1 MRLTRILILL
11 VCLVSA
17 ACEKKPQA
25 AQETNPAQQSQTSE
39 PAKATVP
46 ESAPPTLAPMLSKVG
61 PGVVNI
67 AVQGTVQTALNP
79 LFQDPLFRRFFGIPD
94 IPPEQQ
100 FHAVGSGVIY
110 DAAKGY
116 VITNSHVVER
126 ADSIQ
131 VTLADRRQ
139 VKATLVG
146 ADKET
151 DVAVL
156 KIEADKLTALPLGD
170 SSKLQVGD
178 YVVAIGNPFGV
189 GQTATFGIVSAVG
202 RSGLGIESYEDFIQ
216 TDASINPGNSGG
228 ALVDLKGALVGMN
241 TAIISQSGGNVG
253 IGFAIP
259 INMVRN
265 VVEQLIAHGKVA
277 RGQLGII
284 IQDLTPQIAEAMGI
298 TATGGAVVSQ
308 VLPDSA
314 AAKAGIESGD
324 VITALDGKP
333 LRGASELRN
342 TIGLKPPGTTV
353 ELTVLRK
360 GSERMV
366 KVATQEPVAEKAV
379 EAPTGSPI
387 DGAKLGSIPDDNPL
401 YGKLTGVY
409 VQEVAERSA
418 AEAAGIEAGDI
429 IVAANQKP
437 VTTPKELLDIVS
449 AGKGK
454 VLLLNIRRGD
464 TAVFLTIQ

>member
-1 MRLTRILILL
+1 MRLIRILFLL
-11 VCLVSA
+11 VLIVPAACKEKQKQAEDAKASPPSA
-17 ACEKKPQA
+17 ATEAPLPTA
-25 AQETNPAQQSQTSE
+25 
-39 PAKATVP
+39 VV
-46 ESAPPTLAPMLSKVG
+46 SAPPTLAPMLRKVG

-67 AVQGTVQTALNP
+67 AVRGTVQTALNP

-94 IPPEQQ
+94 IPAEQQ
-100 FHAVGSGVIY
+100 FQAVGSGVIY

-116 VITNSHVVER
+116 IITNSHVVEH
-126 ADSIQ
+126 ADSIM
-131 VTLADRRQ
+131 VKLSDRRQ

-156 KIEADKLTALPLGD
+156 KIEADDLTALTLGD

-228 ALVDLKGALVGMN
+228 ALFDLNGALVGMN
-241 TAIISQSGGNVG
+241 TAILSQSGGNVG

-259 INMVRN
+259 INMVKN

-277 RGQLGII
+277 RGQLGVI
-284 IQDLTPQIAEAMGI
+284 IQDLTPQIAEAMGVK
-298 TATGGAVVSQ
+298 ATGGAIVSQ

-314 AAKAGIESGD
+314 AAKAGLESGD
-324 VITALDGKP
+324 IVTALDGKP
-333 LRGASELRN
+333 LRDASELRN
-342 TIGLKPPGTTV
+342 SIGLKPPGTTV

-360 GSERMV
+360 GQERTI
-366 KVATQEPVAEKAV
+366 KVLTQEPTPEKAV
-379 EAPTGSPI
+379 NAPSGSPI
-387 DGAKLGSIPDDNPL
+387 DGVKLGAIPQDDPL
-401 YGKLTGVY
+401 YGQVKGVY
-409 VQEVAERSA
+409 VQEVADGSPA
-418 AEAAGIEAGDI
+418 QAAGLEAGDI
-429 IVAANQKP
+429 IMAANQKP
-437 VTTPKELLDIVS
+437 VTAPKELLDIVA

-464 TAVFLTIQ
+464 TAIFLTIQ

>member
-1 MRLTRILILL
+1 MRLIRILILL
-11 VCLVSA
+11 VFVLPA
-17 ACEKKPQA
+17 ACEKKPEA
-25 AQETNPAQQSQTSE
+25 AQETNAAPSPVSE
-39 PAKATVP
+39 PSQPAVQA
-46 ESAPPTLAPMLSKVG
+46 SAPPTLAPMLRKVA

-79 LFQDPLFRRFFGIPD
+79 LFQDPMFRRFFNIPD
-94 IPPEQQ
+94 IPPEQE

-126 ADSIQ
+126 ADSIM

-156 KIEADKLTALPLGD
+156 KIETDKLTALTFGD
-170 SSKLQVGD
+170 SSKLLVGD

-228 ALVDLKGALVGMN
+228 ALFDLDGELVGMN
-241 TAIISQSGGNVG
+241 TAILSQTGGNVG

-259 INMVRN
+259 INMVKS
-265 VVEQLIAHGKVA
+265 VVEQLILHGKVA

-284 IQDLTPQIAEAMGI
+284 IQDLTPSIAEAMGI
-298 TATGGAVVSQ
+298 SATGGAVVSQ

-314 AAKAGIESGD
+314 AAKAGLESGD

-333 LRGASELRN
+333 LRDASELRN
-342 TIGLKPPGTTV
+342 TIGLKPPGTMV
-353 ELTVLRK
+353 ELTVLHK
-360 GSERMV
+360 GSERTI
-366 KVATQEPVAEKAV
+366 KIATQEPTAEKAV
-379 EAPTGSPI
+379 GAPSGSPI
-387 DGAKLGSIPDDNPL
+387 DGVKLGAIPQDNPL
-401 YGKLTGVY
+401 YGQVKGVY
-409 VQEVAERSA
+409 VQEVADGSPA
-418 AEAAGIEAGDI
+418 QAAGLEAGDI
-429 IVAANQKP
+429 VVGANQKP
-437 VTTPKELLDIVS
+437 VTTPKELLAIVA

-464 TAVFLTIQ
+464 AAVFLTIQ